1 MAHEI
6 IVQNTSLV
14 AAADYSA
21 KQYYA
26 VKVNASGLAE
36 LCGAGENALGILQ
49 DKPESGDVGCV
60 MVLGESKAIYGAT
73 VAAGANLMTD
83 ASGRLIT
90 ATGTNPV
97 IAVAKV
103 GGAVNEIHTVYLVT
117 RTSSGANTKM
127 IVSIPVP
134 LAGLVT
140 GDIVTTYTPG
150 FAGTIVKISAV
161 VTVATTDVDADA
173 TINMEIG
180 TTNLT
185 GGVVTLAD
193 STVTPRGAVIDGT
206 AITAANVFTA
216 VDTISVE
223 AVVTNAFTDGEITL
237 LIVIQ

>member
-6 IVQNTSLV
+6 IVQNTSLIT
-14 AAADYSA
+14 AADYST

-26 VKVNASGLAE
+26 MKVNASGLAE
-36 LCGAGENALGILQ
+36 ICGAGENALGILQ
-49 DKPESGDVGCV
+49 DKPESGEVGCV

-97 IAVAKV
+97 IAVAKD
-103 GGAVNEIHTVYLVT
+103 GGAVNEIHTIYLVT

-127 IVSIPVP
+127 LFSVP
-134 LAGLVT
+134 IYLNNLAT
-140 GDIVTTYTPG
+140 GDVLTTYTPG
-150 FAGTIVKISAV
+150 FAGTIVKVSAAV
-161 VTVATTDVDADA
+161 IEPTTDVDADA
-173 TINMEIG
+173 TINLEIG

-185 GGVVTLAD
+185 GGVVTLSDANMTPLG
-193 STVTPRGAVIDGT
+193 TVVDGT

-216 VDTISVE
+216 SDTISIE
-223 AVVTNAFTDGEITL
+223 TVVTNAFSDGEIL
-237 LIVIQ
+237 LIIVIQ